1 MDDTSHAPRRIHS
14 VGVTCAVGTLRPKT
28 ATELAMG
35 SSSPAIGVGS
45 GGGGGGS
52 RGQLV
57 RGSASAAGKD
67 RARIAE
73 MLITLEGNSR
83 EIEMQ
88 RSEIRRLREHV
99 HQLVARTSDG
109 ADAGA
114 AAENGGGGGGAERPH
129 TSHAPDRGLAV
140 SEDVPRPTSSFR

>member
-1 MDDTSHAPRRIHS
+1 
-14 VGVTCAVGTLRPKT
+14 
-28 ATELAMG
+28 MG

-109 ADAGA
+109 GDDGA
-114 AAENGGGGGGAERPH
+114 AAENGGAAAERPH

>member
-1 MDDTSHAPRRIHS
+1 
-14 VGVTCAVGTLRPKT
+14 
-28 ATELAMG
+28 MG

-109 ADAGA
+109 GDDGV
-114 AAENGGGGGGAERPH
+114 AAENAGGGGGAERPH